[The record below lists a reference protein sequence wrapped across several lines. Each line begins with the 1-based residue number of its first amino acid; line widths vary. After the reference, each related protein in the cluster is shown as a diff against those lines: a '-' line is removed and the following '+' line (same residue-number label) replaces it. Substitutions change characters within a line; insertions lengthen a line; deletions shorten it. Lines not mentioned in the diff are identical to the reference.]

1 MAIVSEKTAPMPIYD
16 FVPAALEP
24 TKPVSNSQEAG
35 ALHERLFMLIR
46 LMLKRIEGKGSWTS
60 HSCGYLNQ
68 GHALAVAFG
77 SVGTARC
84 TSSNRIQTCTQ
95 QRS

>member
-1 MAIVSEKTAPMPIYD
+1 MPIHD

-35 ALHERLFMLIR
+35 ALHERLFMLIC

-60 HSCGYLNQ
+60 HSYGYLNQ
-68 GHALAVAFG
+68 GHALAVVFG

-84 TSSNRIQTCTQ
+84 ELARIVFKPALSKEAE
-95 QRS
+95 RYLREFS